1 MEYNDIQATMFYYA
15 ELGLPVIPLCP
26 ANEEEHNKTSIIHKK
41 HCRCRGK
48 IPLIAGWRNRVETT
62 KEEVTEWYHQWPVAN
77 IGMPLGDSGYVGID
91 VDGSEGEQ
99 LLKDMSID
107 ENGNVDLPETW
118 EFSTG
123 AGRRL
128 LYRIPI
134 GMKTKKVKQVGD
146 EVHNECAFL
155 CSGQQTVLPPSEH
168 FTGKTYQWVEGRSPD
183 ISDCAMA
190 PKWLVNLIRKP
201 EQYSPAYGYPN
212 KHTELKLAEENEYVF
227 DLTKIGNEFDSD
239 EFDSS
244 VPQEVIDAQ
253 GNRKNSINKQSL
265 NARVASNLQNGKSVG
280 DNPEL
285 LAKLFKIIPEGTRD
299 DTMTQII
306 GYFLSKKEYR
316 CMPQDF
322 FMEFILNY
330 NLKYCDPPIEEEAI
344 RTKVNTF
351 WEIEQ
356 QKSAKYKAV
365 RTKREWVVSNVIQII
380 LNKLEDMNLMIKF
393 DTVRDQFYYSHR
405 DKGPWRLDTDG
416 YIESKMWCIMIS
428 SEFGDPAWGS
438 QYHLREVKD
447 AIKLYLRGKGLAKG
461 QLFDMNLHRDEL
473 ANYLVV
479 DGKLLNWRT
488 KELLDWDTNY
498 NATVNFDVD
507 YDSTAE
513 CPNWEHY
520 MKQWL
525 PNEAMRNILQ
535 EFMGSCLLPEPAPEE
550 KFIIL
555 TGAGS
560 NGKTM
565 FLKGMQQIFKDFS
578 VALTPQK
585 LAERFGSSAL
595 YGKLVNIC
603 SEIEGDGGFLKNTAQ
618 LKAIVS
624 GESLN
629 AEFKGKDTFKFEP
642 VANLIFS
649 CNRVPRTKDKS
660 DGWYRRQMIIPFT
673 EQFSP
678 NSVIG
683 YEMVKNMEEE
693 KSGIFNWLV
702 EGLRR
707 IKARG
712 YFVVPQ
718 ELKDVQHVFKASNDP
733 IEGFINDCLVK
744 KSANILQKKYS
755 LEDSSSFGIST
766 NIVQELY
773 HVWCKYSYGDK
784 DQTYRRSPRAFNQ
797 ELASRGII
805 KLRGMCVY
813 RNMKTT
819 IFANLDL
826 DIDNTELYEIIAE
839 DYTACSVNEPGFY
852 LREYVRKAKK
862 ALEKEENKNE

>member
-1 MEYNDIQATMFYYA
+1 LEYNDIQATMFYYA
-15 ELGLPVIPLCP
+15 DLGLPVIPLCP
-26 ANEEEHNKTSIIHKK
+26 ADEAEHNKTSAIHRKSCK
-41 HCRCRGK
+41 CRGK
-48 IPLIAGWRNRVETT
+48 IPLIAGWRTRVETT
-62 KEEVTEWYHQWPVAN
+62 KEEVTEWYRQWPAAN

-91 VDGSEGEQ
+91 IDGPEGEEF
-99 LLKDMSID
+99 LKEMAID
-107 ENGNVDLPETW
+107 ENGKVDLPETW

-134 GMKTKKVKQVGD
+134 GMKTKKVKQTG
-146 EVHNECAFL
+146 EAAHNECAFL
-155 CSGQQTVLPPSEH
+155 CSGQQTVLPPSKH
-168 FTGKTYQWVEGRSPD
+168 FTGKTYQWVDGRSPD
-183 ISDCAMA
+183 VSDCAMA
-190 PKWLVNLIRKP
+190 PRWLVDLIRKP
-201 EQYSPAYGYPN
+201 EQYRLAYGYPN
-212 KHTELKLAEENEYVF
+212 KQAELKVAKEEEYIF
-227 DLTKIGNEFDSD
+227 DLTKIGNEFDSE
-239 EFDSS
+239 EFDDS
-244 VPQEVIDAQ
+244 VPAEVIE
-253 GNRKNSINKQSL
+253 NRKNTGNSIT
-265 NARVASNLQNGKSVG
+265 ARTAQALQNDKKSG

-285 LAKLFKIIPEGTRD
+285 VAKLFKVIPEGSRD

-316 CMPQDF
+316 SMPQDF

-330 NLKYCDPPIEEEAI
+330 NMKYCDPPIEEESI
-344 RTKVNTF
+344 RAKVNTF

-356 QKSAKYKAV
+356 QKSAKYKSMH
-365 RTKREWVVSNVIQII
+365 TKRDWIVSEVIQII
-380 LNKLEDMNLMIKF
+380 LNKLDDMNLAIKF
-393 DTVRDQFYYSHR
+393 DTVRDQFYYSSR
-405 DKGPWRLDTDG
+405 DKGPWKLDTDG
-416 YIESKMWCIMIS
+416 FIEAKMWSIMIS
-428 SEFGDPAWGS
+428 PEFGDPSWGS

-447 AIKLYLRGKGLAKG
+447 AIKLYLRDKGLAKG

-473 ANYLVV
+473 ANYIVV

-488 KELLDWDTNY
+488 KELLAWDTNY
-498 NATVNFDVD
+498 NATVNFDVN
-507 YDSTAE
+507 YDSEAE

-520 MKQWL
+520 MEQWL

-649 CNRVPRTKDKS
+649 CNKVPRTKDKS

-673 EQFSP
+673 EHFSP

-693 KSGIFNWLV
+693 KTGIFNWLL

-712 YFVVPQ
+712 YFIIPK
-718 ELKDVQHVFKASNDP
+718 ELKEVQHVFKASNDP

-744 KSANILQKKYS
+744 KSADKLQKDYG
-755 LEDSSSFGIST
+755 LDTST
-766 NIVQELY
+766 SVGTATTIIQELY
-773 HVWCKYSYGDK
+773 QVWCKYSYGDK
-784 DQTYRRSPRAFNQ
+784 DQVYRRSPRAFNQ
-797 ELASRGII
+797 ELASRGVR
-805 KLRGMCVY
+805 KVRGMCVH
-813 RNMKTT
+813 RNAKTA
-819 IFANLDL
+819 IFENLDL
-826 DIDNTELYEIIAE
+826 NIDNTELYEIISE
-839 DYTACSVNEPGFY
+839 DYVACSVNEPGFY
-852 LREYVRKAKK
+852 LREYVRKA
-862 ALEKEENKNE
+862 EKELKKPDNETDK